1 MYYTILFVY
10 PSVFNPQLGGIER
23 VTDLLARAF
32 IRKGHNVLYLHLRRI
47 HDADCLDYR
56 YPAPV
61 FFFPEEN
68 IDSETNRNFYHK
80 FLQEYHIDFIINQC
94 GNFNDSRLFLDI
106 PIDSEIKTIS
116 VLHGEPLLN
125 YRYLSK
131 EILCL
136 KNNSKKEYLK
146 LLLRAIFFIK
156 IKRNYRQARVEHFKF
171 LFNHTDC
178 VCLLSHSHVD
188 SFFNTVYNGNLKSKI
203 YVIPNPCSFS
213 PLESLPRKKKQLL
226 YVGRLDKGSKR
237 PDRLLKVWSHLYKK
251 YPDWNLVIVGDGKQR
266 AILEKRARNMERVS
280 FIGYADPRQYY
291 IESSIFCMTSNF
303 EGLPMVLLEAMCFGT
318 IPVAFNSF
326 ASVTDVITDK
336 RNGLLVPPFSVK
348 GYVEKIEYLIN
359 NESIR
364 SNMAK
369 AGIESVRRYTIDS
382 IIEQW
387 ETLFAKL
394 KVRSHDL

>member
-1 MYYTILFVY
+1 M
-10 PSVFNPQLGGIER
+10 
-23 VTDLLARAF
+23 
-32 IRKGHNVLYLHLRRI
+32 
-47 HDADCLDYR
+47 
-56 YPAPV
+56 
-61 FFFPEEN
+61 
-68 IDSETNRNFYHK
+68 
-80 FLQEYHIDFIINQC
+80 
-94 GNFNDSRLFLDI
+94 
-106 PIDSEIKTIS
+106 
-116 VLHGEPLLN
+116 
-125 YRYLSK
+125 
-131 EILCL
+131 
-136 KNNSKKEYLK
+136 
-146 LLLRAIFFIK
+146 
-156 IKRNYRQARVEHFKF
+156 
-171 LFNHTDC
+171 
-178 VCLLSHSHVD
+178 
-188 SFFNTVYNGNLKSKI
+188 
-203 YVIPNPCSFS
+203 
-213 PLESLPRKKKQLL
+213 
-226 YVGRLDKGSKR
+226 
-237 PDRLLKVWSHLYKK
+237 WSHLYKK

-326 ASVTDVITDK
+326 ASVTDAITDK

-369 AGIESVRRYTIDS
+369 AGIESVKRYTIDS

-394 KVRSHDL
+394 KVRSYDI